1 MPTQESDKL
10 IDFVTNLAGD
20 RFLKVE
26 KEIGSGYF
34 VLNTS
39 EAERRQA
46 KHDIRSVE
54 DVVIEMVRNS
64 RDAGASIILI
74 ASTKDSAGI
83 RQLTVIDDGEG
94 VPPDYHE
101 TIFEPRVTSKID
113 NIIEDHFGVHGRGMA
128 LYSIRSN
135 VDKAGLVKSAPGR
148 GAVFAVTI
156 NTRRLRERKDQST
169 FPNIKIAGDKV
180 RVLAGPHNIWR
191 HLVEISLAAPQL
203 DIFFGTNSEILA
215 TLASRANQA
224 LPDSAPAVWAGTAKL
239 IDPEALGQNA
249 ASELGLKVSTR
260 NCQRII
266 AGDIQPLHS
275 IKCQLSRLAKTAA
288 PVKTGRK
295 VSGGPIAQEDLESFA
310 QAISESFRN
319 LGEKYFIKI
328 DGKPRIACSKT
339 AIKIDLPVDCEDSW

>member
-10 IDFVTNLAGD
+10 LNFVTNLAGD

-74 ASTKDSAGI
+74 ASVKDSTGI
-83 RQLTVIDDGEG
+83 RQLTVIDNGAG
-94 VPPDYHE
+94 VPYDYHE

-113 NIIEDHFGVHGRGMA
+113 NVIEDNFGVHGRGMA

-135 VDKAGLVKSAPGR
+135 VETAKLVESAPGQ
-148 GAVFAVTI
+148 GASFAVTI
-156 NTRRLRERKDQST
+156 DTRRLRERKDQST
-169 FPNIKIAGDKV
+169 LPNIQIKGDKV

-203 DIFFGTNSEILA
+203 DIFYGSNAEILA
-215 TLASRANQA
+215 TLTAQANK
-224 LPDSAPAVWAGTAKL
+224 APGESGPVVWAELAGLNDA
-239 IDPEALGQNA
+239 EALGASA
-249 ASELGLKVSTR
+249 AERLGLKVSTR
-260 NCQRII
+260 NCRRIV
-266 AGDIQPLHS
+266 AGEIEPLHS
-275 IKCQLSRLAKTAA
+275 IKCYLTRLAKESA
-288 PVKTGRK
+288 PVRTSRK
-295 VSGGPIAQEDLESFA
+295 APGSPIARDDLESFA

-328 DGKPRIACSKT
+328 DGKPRIVCSKT
-339 AIKIDLPVDCEDSW
+339 EIKINLPVDCEDSW

>member
-1 MPTQESDKL
+1 MAPEDKL

-34 VLNTS
+34 VLNTT

-64 RDAGASIILI
+64 RDAGASTVFI
-74 ASTKDSAGI
+74 ASAKDSAGI
-83 RQLTVIDDGEG
+83 RQLTIIDDGDG

-113 NIIEDHFGVHGRGMA
+113 NVIEDHFGVHGRGMA
-128 LYSIRSN
+128 LYSIRAN
-135 VDKAGLVKSAPGR
+135 VDEAGLVKSAPGR
-148 GAVFAVTI
+148 GAVFSVTI
-156 NTRRLRERKDQST
+156 NTRRLKERKDQST
-169 FPNIKIAGDKV
+169 FPNIKISGDKV
-180 RVLAGPHNIWR
+180 KVLAGPHNIWR

-203 DIFFGTNSEILA
+203 DIFFGTNAEILA
-215 TLASRANQA
+215 TLAARANQA
-224 LPDSAPAVWAGTAKL
+224 PAAGAPPVWADAAKL
-239 IDPEALGQNA
+239 VDPEALSRDA

-266 AGDIQPLHS
+266 AGDIKPIHS

-288 PVKTGRK
+288 PARSAKKT
-295 VSGGPIAQEDLESFA
+295 SGSPISGEDLESFA

-319 LGEKYFIKI
+319 LGEKYFMKI
-328 DGKPRIACSKT
+328 DGKPRIVCSKT